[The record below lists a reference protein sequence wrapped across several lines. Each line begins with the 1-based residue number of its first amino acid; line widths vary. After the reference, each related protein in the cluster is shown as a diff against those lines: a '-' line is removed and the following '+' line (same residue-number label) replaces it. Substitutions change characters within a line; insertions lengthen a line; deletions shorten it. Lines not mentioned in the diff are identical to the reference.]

1 MIVWHSVIAAAL
13 IFLVMVLV
21 LVGILLLA
29 KSRLVKSGD
38 VTISINN
45 GKKALVTKNG
55 KTLFMTLNEA
65 GVHLSSSC
73 DGKGSCG
80 QCKCQ
85 VLECGG

>member
-45 GKKALVTKNG
+45 GQKAHM
-55 KTLFMTLNEA
+55 LFDPA
-65 GVHLSSSC
+65 SVSST
-73 DGKGSCG
+73 
-80 QCKCQ
+80 
-85 VLECGG
+85 